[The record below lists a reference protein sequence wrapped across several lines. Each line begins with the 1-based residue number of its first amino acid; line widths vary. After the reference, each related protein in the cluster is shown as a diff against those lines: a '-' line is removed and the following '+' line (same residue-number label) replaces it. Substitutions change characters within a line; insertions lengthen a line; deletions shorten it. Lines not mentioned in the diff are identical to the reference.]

1 VTKCA
6 AYAPELC
13 CFWEEVE
20 VDNIVDPA
28 DIPAVVVDE
37 DVAVPRSSSTNNRK
51 TGDDAALEALA
62 VAVSLGE

>member
-13 CFWEEVE
+13 CFWEVE

-28 DIPAVVVDE
+28 DIPAVVVDA